1 MGNCISGEVDDL
13 QVRRR
18 LEISAPT
25 LIEAPT
31 YKNVIL
37 PRELMYAIH
46 YSPDYQHFFKG
57 PWWQRLR
64 ADVRTQDV
72 LDDNATLARLITILA
87 ENPRRIH
94 NDEDEDGL
102 VKAVFEVL
110 GTIVDDDGNVTEAPE
125 VRHTLDIMFPKPT
138 IEEDASI
145 YSAPRTLVN
154 SKGTSITK
162 GNSATG
168 TLQPEKD
175 TSKELEKYLSFL
187 KRTGRKPKSKKG
199 DDDGLEQEKVLLD
212 HAQ

>member
-1 MGNCISGEVDDL
+1 MGNCISGEVDDP

-57 PWWQRLR
+57 SWWQRLR
-64 ADVRTQDV
+64 DDVRTQDV
-72 LDDNATLARLITILA
+72 LDDNATLARLVTILA

-110 GTIVDDDGNVTEAPE
+110 GTIVDDDGNVCCP
-125 VRHTLDIMFPKPT
+125 
-138 IEEDASI
+138 
-145 YSAPRTLVN
+145 
-154 SKGTSITK
+154 
-162 GNSATG
+162 
-168 TLQPEKD
+168 
-175 TSKELEKYLSFL
+175 
-187 KRTGRKPKSKKG
+187 
-199 DDDGLEQEKVLLD
+199 
-212 HAQ
+212 